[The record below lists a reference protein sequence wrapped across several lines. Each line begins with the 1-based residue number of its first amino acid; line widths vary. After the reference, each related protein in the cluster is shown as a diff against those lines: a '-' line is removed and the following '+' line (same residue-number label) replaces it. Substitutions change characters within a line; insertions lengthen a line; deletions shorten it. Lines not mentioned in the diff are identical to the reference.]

1 MLNGMSVR
9 EPARHALYARLEDV
23 LGPEHADTLMTH
35 LPQHQSDQVATKS
48 DIAMI
53 RSELA
58 DFKAE
63 VRVDIQEVRAD
74 IKELSGVVRD
84 QQKFYVGTVVG
95 SMTALTAIFSLV
107 VGMLR

>member
-1 MLNGMSVR
+1 MSAK

-53 RSELA
+53 RSDMA
-58 DFKAE
+58 DFKT
-63 VRVDIQEVRAD
+63 EVRAD
-74 IKELSGVVRD
+74 IKEIRTDIKDLRDIVRD